1 MDVEDQAPQKQL
13 KKNKK
18 IIKARTPNA
27 VQQSSANKKIL
38 STN

>member
-1 MDVEDQAPQKQL
+1 MDIEDQAPQKQL

-18 IIKARTPNA
+18 IIKARTPNVA
-27 VQQSSANKKIL
+27 QQTSTHKKIL

>member
-1 MDVEDQAPQKQL
+1 MDVEDQQPQKSV

-27 VQQSSANKKIL
+27 SQPSASNKKIL